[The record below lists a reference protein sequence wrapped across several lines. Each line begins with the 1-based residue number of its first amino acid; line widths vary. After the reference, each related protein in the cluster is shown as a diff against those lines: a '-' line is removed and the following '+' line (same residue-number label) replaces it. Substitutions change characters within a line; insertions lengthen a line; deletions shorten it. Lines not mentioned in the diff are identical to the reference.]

1 MDAHMIAQ
9 NTINSI
15 SDPFAFET
23 RKGAIL
29 RDGAL
34 PDAPLG
40 MPQQVIELPRITVV
54 EAAESGLRRLLAVLI
69 QSFGLVARGR

>member
-15 SDPFAFET
+15 SDLSAYET
-23 RKGAIL
+23 RKAAIL

-34 PDAPLG
+34 PVAPLG
-40 MPQQVIELPRITVV
+40 MPEQVIELPRITVL
-54 EAAESGLRRLLAVLI
+54 EAAESGLRRMMAVMV